1 MVNDSDFQNEDYE
14 EPLSPLDIE
23 VLWNRLKSLEYNNMV
38 GIIQLEQDL
47 YSAIKQ
53 FPLINDYSILM
64 LHLQLMKGQIERA
77 NVMAY
82 KIWEKGGDIRTE
94 PYLLYLQDLVALNLR
109 EMASE
114 ICESFISELDDL
126 PEELFVPLFNFA
138 FAQAD
143 ADLILSL
150 AARMREDVFEVIQNI
165 IQSYQESGAWD
176 IFADFQDI
184 IFTKTSHQLCDYN
197 IEFNAAGEYPVLI
210 INLYVSTLKNQ
221 ENDIIIALQQYC
233 AENMLAFP
241 NNLEVKVL
249 AIQSHLPVERS
260 LLPV

>member
-1 MVNDSDFQNEDYE
+1 
-14 EPLSPLDIE
+14 
-23 VLWNRLKSLEYNNMV
+23 
-38 GIIQLEQDL
+38 
-47 YSAIKQ
+47 
-53 FPLINDYSILM
+53 
-64 LHLQLMKGQIERA
+64 
-77 NVMAY
+77 
-82 KIWEKGGDIRTE
+82 
-94 PYLLYLQDLVALNLR
+94 
-109 EMASE
+109 MASE

-165 IQSYQESGAWD
+165 IQSYQESDAWD